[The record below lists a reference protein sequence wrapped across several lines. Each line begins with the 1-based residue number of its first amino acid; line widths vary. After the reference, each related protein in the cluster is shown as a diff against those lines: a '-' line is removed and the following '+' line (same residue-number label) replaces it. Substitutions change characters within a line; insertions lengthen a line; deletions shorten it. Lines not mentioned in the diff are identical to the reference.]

1 MSSPFQER
9 FKNRTSHM
17 PSGGISKILLEP
29 LQAKPEVSKQV
40 TLEPVNKS
48 ERSPKLKKDMIYLLK
63 HEDSDLKYHKNSKI
77 MIKSDRSIREG
88 QILSNKSAS
97 PDVKLSN
104 FLDNSYE
111 KLNKSTTRI
120 EYKPYSMKDYKNIKI
135 EKYLELGGLGPTSVG
150 SDEWVKKK
158 ELYDKRLNY
167 SKEANFRNAANM
179 HLVPFSTKLN
189 SDSSAR
195 KRAIEFAK
203 SIIRPPL
210 RIELANKY

>member
-1 MSSPFQER
+1 MLSPFQER
-9 FKNRTSHM
+9 FKNRTSQM

-29 LQAKPEVSKQV
+29 LQARPELIKQIS
-40 TLEPVNKS
+40 LEHINKL
-48 ERSPKLKKDMIYLLK
+48 EKSPKPQKGIISLLK
-63 HEDSDLKYHKNSKI
+63 NDSSNLKYQNNSKI
-77 MIKSDRSIREG
+77 MIKSDRRIKEG
-88 QILSNKSAS
+88 KIVPNKLAS
-97 PDVKLSN
+97 PEAKLSKY
-104 FLDNSYE
+104 LDSSFE

-120 EYKPYSMKDYKNIKI
+120 EYKPYSMKDYQNIKI

-167 SKEANFRNAANM
+167 SKEANYRNATNM

-189 SDSSAR
+189 VDTSAR

-210 RIELANKY
+210 KVELANKY